1 VNKKEA
7 IINIAILVI
16 YISLQ
21 IFLAMHHEAW
31 RDESQA
37 WIIAKN
43 ASFGEMLGL
52 CASEGHPCMW
62 FFILKILSLC
72 GFSFYWF
79 SAISITIM
87 AVAASLFLWKCPFPT
102 VLKVAVLLSPVF
114 FYYNPVICRIYAV
127 LVLLIVVLCII
138 WPERR
143 DHPVV
148 YGIIVALLFQ
158 SHILIA
164 GFAMGCLIE
173 MLIRRK
179 DTFKNNKNILGFAVS
194 ALSML
199 CMIAELKQA
208 DNTETFIH
216 VTPGLLVSRIGAVIQ
231 NIMTVTGKYDS
242 GNYRTGII
250 ILLLFAIMISIY
262 IAKIIM
268 DHSKRKTGEDILIVS
283 LCGLLYYWGIIIFVR
298 GADHSQIAAV
308 FWMIMLFFIWT
319 VSSVADN
326 TGLFR
331 MNIYELLL
339 LACCVLVIPRSAWI
353 DPVSDVKGPFSGS
366 REMATI
372 VEETVPD
379 KSIIAIRNNEL
390 SPSIAAYLYES
401 EKNYIIWDI
410 DNGCEFQIHKWGRE
424 NKRIITDDM
433 IAETVYKDCG
443 RIANC
448 YYISGT
454 KALDPEQLQTGK
466 MTLIKK
472 NTSPNTWDEYYQ
484 LYKLSNVVDSN
495 G

>member
-1 VNKKEA
+1 MKKKEA
-7 IINIAILVI
+7 IINAAIFVI

-43 ASFGEMLGL
+43 ASFGEILGL
-52 CASEGHPCMW
+52 CASEGHPCLW

-87 AVAASLFLWKCPFPT
+87 SVAAALFLWKCPFPT
-102 VLKVAVLLSPVF
+102 VLKVVVLLSPVF

-127 LVLLIVVLCII
+127 LALLIVVLCII
-138 WPERR
+138 WPDRKE
-143 DHPVV
+143 HPVG

-173 MLIRRK
+173 MLIRRE
-179 DTFKNNKNILGFAVS
+179 DTFNNKKGILGFAVS
-194 ALSML
+194 AISML
-199 CMIAELKQA
+199 CMIAELKQ
-208 DNTETFIH
+208 NNKTETFIH
-216 VTPGLLVSRIGAVIQ
+216 VTPGLLVSRTDAVIQ

-242 GNYRTGII
+242 GNYRTGKI
-250 ILLLFAIMISIY
+250 ILLLFAVMISIY
-262 IAKIIM
+262 IAKIVM
-268 DHSKRKTGEDILIVS
+268 DHNKRKAGNDVLIVT
-283 LCGLLYYWGIIIFVR
+283 LCGLLFYWGIIVFVR
-298 GADHSQIAAV
+298 GADHVQIAAV
-308 FWMIMLFFIWT
+308 FWMIMLFFIWAVT
-319 VSSVADN
+319 SAADN
-326 TGLFR
+326 TGLYR
-331 MNIYELLL
+331 MNIYELLFFV
-339 LACCVLVIPRSAWI
+339 CCVLVIPRSAWI
-353 DPVSDVKGPFSGS
+353 DPVADLKGPFSGS
-366 REMATI
+366 REMASI

-390 SPSIAAYLYES
+390 STSIVAYLYES
-401 EKNYIIWDI
+401 GKNYTVWDI

-424 NKRIITDDM
+424 NKRNVQDDM
-433 IAETVYKDCG
+433 IMETAYKDCD
-443 RIANC
+443 RNESV
-448 YYISGT
+448 YYINATTS
-454 KALDPEQLQTGK
+454 LDPEQLQTGK

>member
-1 VNKKEA
+1 MKKKEA
-7 IINIAILVI
+7 ILNAAILVI

-43 ASFGEMLGL
+43 ASFGEILGL
-52 CASEGHPCMW
+52 CASEGHPCLW

-87 AVAASLFLWKCPFPT
+87 SVAAALFLWKCPFPT
-102 VLKVAVLLSPVF
+102 VLKVVVLLSPVF

-127 LVLLIVVLCII
+127 LALLIVVLCII
-138 WPERR
+138 WPDRKEY
-143 DHPVV
+143 PVG

-173 MLIRRK
+173 MLIRRE
-179 DTFKNNKNILGFAVS
+179 DTFNNKKGILGFAVS
-194 ALSML
+194 AISML
-199 CMIAELKQA
+199 CMIAELKQ
-208 DNTETFIH
+208 NNKTETFIH
-216 VTPGLLVSRIGAVIQ
+216 VTPGLLVSRTDAVIQ

-242 GNYRTGII
+242 GNYRTGKI
-250 ILLLFAIMISIY
+250 ILLLFAVMISIY
-262 IAKIIM
+262 IAKIVM
-268 DHSKRKTGEDILIVS
+268 DHNKRKAGNDVLIVT
-283 LCGLLYYWGIIIFVR
+283 LCGLLFYWGIIVFVR
-298 GADHSQIAAV
+298 GADHVQIAAV
-308 FWMIMLFFIWT
+308 FWMIMLFFIWAVT
-319 VSSVADN
+319 SAADN
-326 TGLFR
+326 TGLYR
-331 MNIYELLL
+331 MNIYELLFFV
-339 LACCVLVIPRSAWI
+339 CCVLVIPRSAWI
-353 DPVSDVKGPFSGS
+353 DPVADLKGPFSGS
-366 REMATI
+366 REMASI

-390 SPSIAAYLYES
+390 STSIVAYLYES
-401 EKNYIIWDI
+401 GKNYTVWDI

-424 NKRIITDDM
+424 NKRNVQDDM
-433 IAETVYKDCG
+433 IMETAYKDCD
-443 RIANC
+443 RNESV
-448 YYISGT
+448 YYINATTS
-454 KALDPEQLQTGK
+454 LDPEQLQTGK